1 MLARGSRL
9 TELLKQAQFSPF
21 PVEEQVVSIF
31 AGTRGYLDT
40 IAIRDVVRFER
51 ELLVSIRSKNADILD
66 SIRIDKEL
74 KKDTETKLAA
84 AIEQFVKVFA

>member
-1 MLARGSRL
+1 
-9 TELLKQAQFSPF
+9 LLKQAQFSPF